1 MKIVIHK
8 TLKHFL
14 YKSLLNYDKCKE
26 LLINFMVM
34 KLNVLII
41 AIFLMASSCEG
52 KKKTAEVLKVDN
64 DELVKKEI
72 ATTDF
77 ELEVYDY
84 DGFSPF
90 LEKKDNKVYVINFWA
105 TWCAPCVKELPYF
118 EKLNAA
124 YKNESVEVILVSL
137 DFPHLYDKKLKPF
150 IKEKKLISKVIALD
164 DVDMN
169 TWIPKVD
176 KDWSGSIPATIIYKN
191 DNSKFYEQS
200 FTYEELEKELK
211 QFLN

>member
-14 YKSLLNYDKCKE
+14 YKSLLNYEKCKE

-34 KLNVLII
+34 KLNVLIVVI
-41 AIFLMASSCEG
+41 LLMTSCG
-52 KKKTAEVLKVDN
+52 KNNKTAEVFKEATEEV
-64 DELVKKEI
+64 VKNEVNKRD
-72 ATTDF
+72 T

-84 DGFSPF
+84 AGFEKF
-90 LEKKDNKVYVINFWA
+90 LNKKDDKVYVINFWA

-118 EKLNAA
+118 EKLNSE
-124 YKNESVEVILVSL
+124 YKNKNVEVILISL

-150 IKEKKLISKVIALD
+150 IKDKKLSSKVIALD

-176 KDWSGSIPATIIYKN
+176 ESWSGSIPATIIYKN
-191 DNSKFYEQS
+191 DNRKFYEQS
-200 FTYEELEKELK
+200 FTYEELEKEVK